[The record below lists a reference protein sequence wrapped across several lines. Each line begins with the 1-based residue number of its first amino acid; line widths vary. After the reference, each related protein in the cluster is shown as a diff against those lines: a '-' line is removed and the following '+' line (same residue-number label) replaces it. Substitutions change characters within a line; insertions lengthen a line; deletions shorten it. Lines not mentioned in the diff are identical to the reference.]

1 MTNYAQFRIDQLFEE
16 GDLDYNFLGDFFGVV
31 ETYDVKNFGTES
43 KKFNKSKDQQIKD
56 VLKLVEFFI
65 NDGTYE
71 GFYMPDYFHISQ
83 SFKTYESF
91 LNFLNEQQKLKAD
104 YFDLIL
110 NNGERYTVGLN
121 KIKTGAKAPRVTPEI
136 EQIFF
141 GGWRNADDSPRSSD

>member
-31 ETYDVKNFGTES
+31 EIYDVRNFGTQF

-65 NDGTYE
+65 NDGAYE
-71 GFYMPDYFHISQ
+71 GFYMPDYFNISQ

-91 LNFLNEQQKLKAD
+91 LSFLNERQSFNAD

-110 NNGERYTVGLN
+110 SDGERYTVGLN
-121 KIKTGAKAPRVTPEI
+121 KIKIGAKAPRVTPEI
-136 EQIFF
+136 EQIFLANT
-141 GGWRNADDSPRSSD
+141 R